1 MKKKNKQTK
10 KKKTRSYTIADK
22 CSSGKPKKAN
32 IAVHSC
38 WHKCDDF
45 DSGTICTKLGKSHS
59 SLYIFFFCTN
69 VFLTINNDPTFSSSL
84 IDSNPNDD

>member
-1 MKKKNKQTK
+1 MKKKK
-10 KKKTRSYTIADK
+10 KTKKTRSYTIADK

-45 DSGTICTKLGKSHS
+45 DSATICTKLGKSHS
-59 SLYIFFFCTN
+59 SLYIFFLYKRLFDN
-69 VFLTINNDPTFSSSL
+69 K
-84 IDSNPNDD
+84 